1 MTFWKLSHTMPF
13 LQWLPSPVGSK
24 PESSPRPTGRRW
36 LVSSTRLPDS
46 FHSHRQT
53 HSALQPGRLCTGLHI
68 CCSLSLEPSSPRN
81 PHGDC
86 LTSWEPLLLRVAVPN
101 HPVKSM
107 FTTHSPFWNR
117 EAVWSSSDMFYNSP
131 VYSFIVHLPSENVPQ
146 EQGHLNALIIT
157 ICLTPRTVPG
167 TWQVFKKIVE
177 K

>member
-1 MTFWKLSHTMPF
+1 MPL
-13 LQWLPSPVGSK
+13 LQWLPSPMGSK
-24 PESSPRPTGRRW
+24 PESSQRPTGGRW

-46 FHSHRQT
+46 FNSDRRT
-53 HSALQPGRLCTGLHI
+53 PPALQPGRLCTGLHI

-86 LTSWEPLLLRVAVPN
+86 LTSWEPLLPRVAVPN

-107 FTTHSPFWNR
+107 FTTHSLFWNR
-117 EAVWSSSDMFYNSP
+117 EAVWPSSDMFYNSP

-146 EQGHLNALIIT
+146 EQRHLNALTIT
-157 ICLTPRTVPG
+157 ICPTPRTVPG
-167 TWQVFKKIVE
+167 TWQVFKKSLE